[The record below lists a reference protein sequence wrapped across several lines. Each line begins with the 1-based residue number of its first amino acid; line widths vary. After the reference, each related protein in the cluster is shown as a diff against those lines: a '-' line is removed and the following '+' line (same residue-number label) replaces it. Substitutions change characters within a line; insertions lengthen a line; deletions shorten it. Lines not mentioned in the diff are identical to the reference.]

1 MGQIGNAVGGALGG
15 MGGQPQNPMGSMG
28 GGFGGN
34 MGQHSF
40 GDLRSMQNQPNMGG
54 GFGGNM
60 GGQLTPLP
68 SPNMPGID
76 SYGGQPQVG
85 GPAQM
90 VGTDDAFFQ
99 SPEFKEYQ
107 NDPRN
112 MMATQDMYNS
122 PYFGQMGS
130 GSVGR
135 AQDAAYRKY
144 KGLADPNQLYGQ
156 IPQNP
161 MPQPGGSGNN
171 NQLGQLGNRFGQLG
185 NMANIPQPEIGMP
198 GGQGGQTQG
207 GMPGFAQ
214 PYGQQMGQMAQQ
226 AAQQQAMQQAAQQQA
241 MQQGQVGLGQAPQAG
256 LESLAALLG
265 GKPTPP
271 MTTVPTARPTP
282 MAKPSVSRP
291 APVAPKPV
299 APPMAKAAAKPSVVP
314 PKTPPAV
321 ARAIQKL
328 AAKKQNRR

>member
-1 MGQIGNAVGGALGG
+1 MGQ
-15 MGGQPQNPMGSMG
+15 QPQNPMSGLGQQPMTLPYQP
-28 GGFGGN
+28 GGFGG
-34 MGQHSF
+34 S
-40 GDLRSMQNQPNMGG
+40 
-54 GFGGNM
+54 M

-68 SPNMPGID
+68 SPNMPQPYMPGID

-130 GSVGR
+130 GSAGR

-185 NMANIPQPEIGMP
+185 NMANIPQSEIGMP

-207 GMPGFAQ
+207 GM
-214 PYGQQMGQMAQQ
+214 GQQLLQQ
-226 AAQQQAMQQAAQQQA
+226 ARAMQQQGGMGQQP
-241 MQQGQVGLGQAPQAG
+241 MGLAG
-256 LESLAALLG
+256 LLG
-265 GKPTPP
+265 GMPNQPTPTAP
-271 MTTVPTARPTP
+271 PVPTTQPAP
-282 MAKPSVSRP
+282 MAQP
-291 APVAPKPV
+291 APVAARPAPMAQPAPAPTRAAPAKPSIMGSRPAAKPV
-299 APPMAKAAAKPSVVP
+299 AKPSVVP